1 MNHSIDQSHRD
12 PDLFGL
18 LYGFSFRPGER
29 GREIDSAMALRR
41 LQQSDDDEEFLWLH
55 LNLAH
60 AACERWMKNH
70 LELPDE
76 FFEALHEGSRST
88 RIEHVDSA
96 LLAVVNDVV
105 FNLSSMVSSDVSTLW
120 VCVRSRLI
128 SARACNRCTRW
139 TSCAAR

>member
-29 GREIDSAMALRR
+29 GREIDSAKALQC
-41 LQQSDDDEEFLWLH
+41 LQQPDDSDEFLWLH

-60 AACERWMKNH
+60 AACERWMKSH

-76 FFEALHEGSRST
+76 FFEAL
-88 RIEHVDSA
+88 A
-96 LLAVVNDVV
+96 
-105 FNLSSMVSSDVSTLW
+105 
-120 VCVRSRLI
+120 
-128 SARACNRCTRW
+128 
-139 TSCAAR
+139 